1 MASSVVKKIDVL
13 SVAAGLLGPTHD
25 AVNVNPEYERAIVE
39 MVIDLV
45 GGLGGDSEDKD
56 AMATL
61 IHYIADIT

>member
-1 MASSVVKKIDVL
+1 
-13 SVAAGLLGPTHD
+13 
-25 AVNVNPEYERAIVE
+25 